1 MKNSHN
7 SIETPRLNGRVLHM
21 KEQILEEIAKGY
33 KPSEVARILDFD
45 TRTIKKALA
54 LWKIEDAALAL
65 EKAGYN
71 NGTVNEESGN
81 DL

>member
-1 MKNSHN
+1 MKTSHN
-7 SIETPRLNGRVLHM
+7 SIETPKLNGRVQDH
-21 KEQILEEIAKGY
+21 KQQILEEIAKGY
-33 KPSEVARILDFD
+33 KPSEVARILQFD

-54 LWKIEDAALAL
+54 LWKIEDAAAKL
-65 EKAGYN
+65 EEAGY